1 MYSIVPPMCSI
12 SSMTRFFTA
21 VSMVFVLWPVAA
33 CASPPD
39 PPQADAKST
48 PAAKTPLGAWAA
60 MDASISRQRTAVCHQ
75 ASVPEAAGV
84 FFVLPP
90 PEPMRPI
97 LALPATAAPECVALG
112 EAELQPLVEEA
123 ARQAG
128 VEPAWLATV
137 LRQKSGGRPCALSP
151 AGAQGL
157 MQLMPATAQ
166 ELGVADPFDPREN
179 LGAGARRLKQ
189 MLDRAGGDQA
199 RALAGYDADAGPKR
213 PDEVVT
219 PAPPG
224 ASTGVPPPVTPAVA
238 PAVTPAVPAATT
250 PAPPTSVAPTAPAA
264 PPPNSKS
271 DATGR

>member
-1 MYSIVPPMCSI
+1 
-12 SSMTRFFTA
+12 MTRFFTT
-21 VSMVFVLWPVAA
+21 VSMTFVLWRVAA
-33 CASPPD
+33 CASQLD
-39 PPQADAKST
+39 PPPADAKST

-90 PEPMRPI
+90 SEPMRPI

-137 LRQKSGGRPCALSP
+137 MRQKSGGRPCALSP

-157 MQLMPATAQ
+157 MQLMSATAQ
-166 ELGVADPFDPREN
+166 ELGVADRFDPREN

-199 RALAGYDADAGPKR
+199 RALAAYDATRNRNG
-213 PDEVVT
+213 PDEAAT
-219 PAPPG
+219 PALPG
-224 ASTGVPPPVTPAVA
+224 ASSGVPSPVT
-238 PAVTPAVPAATT
+238 PAVTPAVPAA
-250 PAPPTSVAPTAPAA
+250 APPAA
-264 PPPNSKS
+264 PPSVPPAVPAAAPPASKS
-271 DATGR
+271 NASGR